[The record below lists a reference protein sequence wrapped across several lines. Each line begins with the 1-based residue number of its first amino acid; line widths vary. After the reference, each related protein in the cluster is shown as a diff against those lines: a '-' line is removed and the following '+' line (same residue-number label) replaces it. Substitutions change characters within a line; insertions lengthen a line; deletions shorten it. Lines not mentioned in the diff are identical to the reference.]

1 MPAAPSPVGFR
12 QWLPTW
18 DCCLKV
24 LASLSLKRTKSLSWK
39 APSKDIESNGNSQ
52 IRNRNGSL
60 SAQCH
65 LVGSIK
71 LLPFNFQHLSFI
83 VCFMLPARQIAQ
95 PLCFDSCMCLVFR
108 ACSDRL
114 GPTLSQILPFV
125 QKEKCVLVVFCCV
138 LTSDSCDSMKRLPA
152 KLDPGSQLQRYSM
165 LVSVNESVWHLQNER
180 YHNLILF
187 HPYLCNSVTYP
198 SLHLFSN
205 PGFGCPITCFFTF
218 HLRWQGSGKSHRNSS
233 LEFGEFIADHRWL
246 VWHRVAQHIT
256 FSARA
261 LRPDASCHGCR
272 GFPASFGDELVA

>member
-1 MPAAPSPVGFR
+1 MVANVGL
-12 QWLPTW
+12 LPQGF
-18 DCCLKV
+18 
-24 LASLSLKRTKSLSWK
+24 SESQSERTKSFSWK

-198 SLHLFSN
+198 LFISFPIPALAVRSLVSSLSILDGKEVGSPTGIH
-205 PGFGCPITCFFTF
+205 
-218 HLRWQGSGKSHRNSS
+218 RWSSGNSS
-233 LEFGEFIADHRWL
+233 QITGGSCGIAL
-246 VWHRVAQHIT
+246 LNT
-256 FSARA
+256 S
-261 LRPDASCHGCR
+261 PSPR
-272 GFPASFGDELVA
+272 GR

>member
-1 MPAAPSPVGFR
+1 MSSCRVHQAFAFQLSTFEFHRVFYAPCS
-12 QWLPTW
+12 
-18 DCCLKV
+18 
-24 LASLSLKRTKSLSWK
+24 
-39 APSKDIESNGNSQ
+39 SNT
-52 IRNRNGSL
+52 
-60 SAQCH
+60 
-65 LVGSIK
+65 V
-71 LLPFNFQHLSFI
+71 
-83 VCFMLPARQIAQ
+83 AQ

-114 GPTLSQILPFV
+114 GLTLSQILPFV

-198 SLHLFSN
+198 LFISFPIPALAVRSLVSSLS
-205 PGFGCPITCFFTF
+205 ISF

-233 LEFGEFIADHRWL
+233 LEFGDFTADHRWL

-272 GFPASFGDELVA
+272 GFPASFGDELMA